1 MFINAME
8 KIKKGKEESEFLMW
22 KVAANLLWW
31 KTSLWWKTAHEQKP
45 EKENNTHLRNRHAG
59 KELANANVLRDDY
72 TEWVQER
79 IKVSV
84 AGE

>member
-1 MFINAME
+1 MKSGCKFIV
-8 KIKKGKEESEFLMW
+8 
-22 KVAANLLWW
+22 VADI
-31 KTSLWWKTAHEQKP
+31 TEYVAHEQKP
-45 EKENNTHLRNRHAG
+45 EKESGTHLRKQNAG
-59 KELANANVLRDDY
+59 KELANANVLRDDC

>member
-8 KIKKGKEESEFLMW
+8 KIKKGKEESEFLVW

-31 KTSLWWKTAHEQKP
+31 KTSLSMWHMNK
-45 EKENNTHLRNRHAG
+45 KESNTHLGNWHPG
-59 KELANANVLRDDY
+59 KELTNINALKDDCM
-72 TEWVQER
+72 EGVQER
-79 IKVSV
+79 IKVRV